1 MVTTRTKSY
10 TYSTT
15 SQESGGLELIQESL
29 DDKRARW
36 ARLHREQHY
45 ESIISE
51 VMDQEMPK
59 YENSTVIDATDRE
72 MHKGK
77 CLQILASAPSVMA
90 AAAQGNLVRRMQT
103 EPSLQQE
110 YVAVLERALNQPSI
124 YIHLLADR
132 DGNAPTP
139 NQYLKIRDFVIDYLS
154 QAKGHRK
161 YLHTT
166 SRSDKRVETLELFC
180 QGVQKRCD
188 ETPASLRDTPFRYPP
203 TQHRAHQSSNYV
215 MNLVEDICTHLHNV
229 GIFEQ
234 HFIMHQFIVYLIFR
248 EEQARIAEIFISG
261 LLQVWV
267 KDGGGFN
274 AYQAGH
280 SVSTAG
286 RVSDEEWASHER
298 NTKLCS
304 PMTENIRQQQLRA
317 DEWRR
322 VLEST
327 SANRVDGNMRGG
339 SADEEEF
346 MSIEQ
351 PRSYPAALLT
361 KRHLIPN
368 HLHIVIE
375 WSSVDDIHS
384 SKEFNY
390 DALNKSS
397 IEAHFQR
404 NVASSF
410 ISLYET
416 EDTASRK
423 RPHTE
428 KVRGKSQ
435 PYDAVK
441 VEIDTTG
448 MTPAWICVE
457 YGVHIPVWFEQQ
469 SRQSEDVHNGEILWF
484 CLEEVKA
491 VFLMDNGLGEKGE
504 WLACGSIPQGR
515 VIIHSKS
522 SDSEPPRRVFN
533 DEEKHKSD
541 RQARCDRIRTENE
554 RVRLN
559 QQEFAHIFKKKES
572 IKISPQIPNRKSS
585 LKSLA
590 CKAVSE
596 PKEEANKGS
605 KLSLTIRNEEFS
617 WTNAEPQRAASLM
630 KYAILMA
637 HEKKTEAE
645 RTWISDTAPSAGD
658 LDRVESRRMI
668 ENRSHKEKHNDFAAR
683 DLGTPMTPPDS
694 PKNSLRRP
702 NTHERRGR
710 ENGEDSTQRYELAQ
724 YDDDQ
729 LSRNVRTR
737 VHRSAAPSP
746 SQSMLRFHFEGE
758 NEHSFYPRRSRRESL
773 LELQSDQD
781 SVLREY
787 ARVSLQDP
795 TIPQHVASRTR
806 HRNINEDSKSRIHN
820 YEDSQ
825 SLFSLRDR
833 CVTSTSSPPAL
844 VPIHNP
850 PSSRGTR
857 DEANETSYV
866 NPRPPSLYSSMNS
879 LASLS
884 TFEHA
889 SIGEALY
896 VSVEPASHVKEVE
909 IRSKKESGS
918 GPRSSGRESSVQ
930 SIPAPQLPVTEGDA
944 QLEAMMASFPA
955 YDLQVQPE
963 QFEREALPPPQSELS
978 PKSVSVPPA
987 PVPTLTPVP
996 SKSEV
1001 FLAKAKCLG
1010 EMGREIT
1017 SRIAEIKERQSKPKA
1032 KKEKWDLGVWRSSDK
1047 KEKNGNRRI
1056 GEQDE

>member
-1 MVTTRTKSY
+1 V
-10 TYSTT
+10 
-15 SQESGGLELIQESL
+15 
-29 DDKRARW
+29 
-36 ARLHREQHY
+36 H
-45 ESIISE
+45 
-51 VMDQEMPK
+51 
-59 YENSTVIDATDRE
+59 
-72 MHKGK
+72 
-77 CLQILASAPSVMA
+77 
-90 AAAQGNLVRRMQT
+90 
-103 EPSLQQE
+103 
-110 YVAVLERALNQPSI
+110 
-124 YIHLLADR
+124 
-132 DGNAPTP
+132 
-139 NQYLKIRDFVIDYLS
+139 
-154 QAKGHRK
+154 
-161 YLHTT
+161 
-166 SRSDKRVETLELFC
+166 
-180 QGVQKRCD
+180 
-188 ETPASLRDTPFRYPP
+188 
-203 TQHRAHQSSNYV
+203 
-215 MNLVEDICTHLHNV
+215 
-229 GIFEQ
+229 
-234 HFIMHQFIVYLIFR
+234 
-248 EEQARIAEIFISG
+248 
-261 LLQVWV
+261 
-267 KDGGGFN
+267 
-274 AYQAGH
+274 
-280 SVSTAG
+280 
-286 RVSDEEWASHER
+286 
-298 NTKLCS
+298 
-304 PMTENIRQQQLRA
+304 
-317 DEWRR
+317 
-322 VLEST
+322 
-327 SANRVDGNMRGG
+327 
-339 SADEEEF
+339 
-346 MSIEQ
+346 
-351 PRSYPAALLT
+351 
-361 KRHLIPN
+361 
-368 HLHIVIE
+368 
-375 WSSVDDIHS
+375 DIHS

-428 KVRGKSQ
+428 KLRRKSQ

-469 SRQSEDVHNGEILWF
+469 SRQSEDVLNGEALWF

-491 VFLMDNGLGEKGE
+491 VLLMDNGLGEKGE
-504 WLACGSIPQGR
+504 WLACGFIPQGR

-533 DEEKHKSD
+533 DEEEHKSD
-541 RQARCDRIRTENE
+541 RQARRDRIRTENK
-554 RVRLN
+554 RVRLD
-559 QQEFAHIFKKKES
+559 QQEFAHIFKKKELSRS
-572 IKISPQIPNRKSS
+572 IKTPPHIPNRKSS

-590 CKAVSE
+590 CKAVNE
-596 PKEEANKGS
+596 PKEEAKKGS

-645 RTWISDTAPSAGD
+645 QTWVSDTAPSAGD
-658 LDRVESRRMI
+658 PDRVESRRTI
-668 ENRSHKEKHNDFAAR
+668 ENRSHKERHNDFAAR

-694 PKNSLRRP
+694 PKDLPRRQD
-702 NTHERRGR
+702 THERRGR
-710 ENGEDSTQRYELAQ
+710 ENGEDSTERYELAQ

-729 LSRNVRTR
+729 LSRNVRRR

-746 SQSMLRFHFEGE
+746 SQSMLGFHFEGI
-758 NEHSFYPRRSRRESL
+758 NEHSLYPRRSRRELL

-795 TIPQHVASRTR
+795 TILQHVAGRTR
-806 HRNINEDSKSRIHN
+806 HRNINEDSKSRIDN
-820 YEDSQ
+820 YRDSQ
-825 SLFSLRDR
+825 SLVSLYDR
-833 CVTSTSSPPAL
+833 CATSTSSPPTL
-844 VPIHNP
+844 VPTHNP

-857 DEANETSYV
+857 DEANETSHL
-866 NPRPPSLYSSMNS
+866 NPPPPSLYSSMNS

-909 IRSKKESGS
+909 IRNKKEAGS
-918 GPRSSGRESSVQ
+918 GPRSSGRESSIQ
-930 SIPAPQLPVTEGDA
+930 IIPAAQLLVTEGDA
-944 QLEAMMASFPA
+944 QLEAMIAPFPA

-963 QFEREALPPPQSELS
+963 QFEREALPPLQSKLS
-978 PKSVSVPPA
+978 PKAVSVLPA
-987 PVPTLTPVP
+987 HVPTPTPVP

-1001 FLAKAKCLG
+1001 FIAKAKCLG
-1010 EMGREIT
+1010 GKGREIT

-1032 KKEKWDLGVWRSSDK
+1032 KKEKWNLGMWRSGDT